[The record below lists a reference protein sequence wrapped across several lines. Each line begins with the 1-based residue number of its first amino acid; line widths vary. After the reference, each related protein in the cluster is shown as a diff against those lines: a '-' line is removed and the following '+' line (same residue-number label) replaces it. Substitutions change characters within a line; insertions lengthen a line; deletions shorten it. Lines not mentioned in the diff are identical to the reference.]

1 MLRLGLIACSS
12 VAQRRFLPALKN
24 SRVARLEN
32 VGSRD
37 LKKAEQF
44 AREHGAKKSGSY
56 EDVLR
61 DPEVDAVYISTPL
74 ALHGGWV
81 RRAADSGKHVI
92 CEKPVCPAL
101 AEARELAKICREKKV
116 RLLEGYAFAFHPQH
130 ASAKKII
137 AENKIGAP
145 RFFSGEFTFPR
156 PPQNDI
162 RLKPELNGG
171 VFFDALGYPVSAALM
186 MFGRAPAS
194 VSCEL
199 SLDKSSGVDAAASLR
214 LHFPGGEIAHCFAGF
229 DLHYRSR
236 YAVTGTLGRFEL
248 ERAYAVAPEMKT
260 TINLETETGTEKISL
275 EPADQFALMIEGFSA
290 NIAGSASQHFEHEWL
305 QRAKVMDAAA
315 RSARERRTIEIEN
328 L

>member
-32 VGSRD
+32 IGSRD

-44 AREHGAKKSGSY
+44 AREHGAKKSGTY

-74 ALHGGWV
+74 ALHGEWV
-81 RRAADSGKHVI
+81 RRAADSGKHII
-92 CEKPVCPAL
+92 CEKPVCPTL
-101 AEARELAKICREKKV
+101 AEARELEKICREKKV

-130 ASAKKII
+130 ALAKKII
-137 AENKIGAP
+137 AENKIGTP

-156 PPQNDI
+156 PSPNNI

-171 VFFDALGYPVSAALM
+171 VFFDALGYPIAAALM

-199 SLDKSSGVDAAASLR
+199 SLDRISGVDGAASAR
-214 LHFPGGEIAHCFAGF
+214 LNFSGGETAHCFAGF

-236 YAVTGTLGRFEL
+236 YAVAGSRGRFEL
-248 ERAYAVAPEMKT
+248 ERAYAVPPEMKT
-260 TINLETETGTEKISL
+260 ALNLETETGVEKISL

-290 NIAGSASQHFEHEWL
+290 NIAGTSFQNFEAEWL
-305 QRAKVMDAAA
+305 QRARVIDAAA
-315 RSARERRTIEIEN
+315 RSARERRTVEIEN